1 CSPLPPIP
9 YSHPSRTVEDL
20 KTQGAL
26 RSTSGVASAPGTALA
41 AGYSPPQQ
49 SRSEVRVPVQQDVGV
64 WLWVPHL
71 EGGLP
76 LPGQAGWLHHKL
88 QPALLAR
95 QHRPPRGPRQGE
107 PSATNTSPRNLRQ
120 KAHQKFKPGRVVTLV
135 EDPGGSV
142 WGVAYKLPVGKE
154 EEVKTYLDFREKGG
168 YRTTTVIFYPKDST
182 TKPFSVLLYIGTCDN
197 PNYLGPAP
205 LEDIAEQIFNAA
217 GPSGRNTEYL
227 FELADSI
234 RKLVPEDADEHLF
247 SLEKLV
253 KERLEGK

>member
-1 CSPLPPIP
+1 M
-9 YSHPSRTVEDL
+9 
-20 KTQGAL
+20 G
-26 RSTSGVASAPGTALA
+26 
-41 AGYSPPQQ
+41 
-49 SRSEVRVPVQQDVGV
+49 
-64 WLWVPHL
+64 
-71 EGGLP
+71 
-76 LPGQAGWLHHKL
+76 HKIIFTYYDSL
-88 QPALLAR
+88 
-95 QHRPPRGPRQGE
+95 
-107 PSATNTSPRNLRQ
+107 TNTKQYILFIFQ
-120 KAHQKFKPGRVVTLV
+120 Q
-135 EDPGGSV
+135 GSV

>member
-1 CSPLPPIP
+1 M
-9 YSHPSRTVEDL
+9 
-20 KTQGAL
+20 QGARL
-26 RSTSGVASAPGTALA
+26 
-41 AGYSPPQQ
+41 QK
-49 SRSEVRVPVQQDVGV
+49 D
-64 WLWVPHL
+64 LWVHRTGDLNPNVLCAPHEVWPARLRCL
-71 EGGLP
+71 EQPVTSVSSSPVLTP
-76 LPGQAGWLHHKL
+76 PGY
-88 QPALLAR
+88 
-95 QHRPPRGPRQGE
+95 RQGSRKMWVFGYGSLIWKVDF
-107 PSATNTSPRNLRQ
+107 PYQDKLVGYITNYSRRFWQGSTDHRGVPG
-120 KAHQKFKPGRVVTLV
+120 KPGRVVTLV

-168 YRTTTVIFYPKDST
+168 YRTTTVIFYPKDPT
-182 TKPFSVLLYIGTCDN
+182 RKPFSVLLYIGTCDN